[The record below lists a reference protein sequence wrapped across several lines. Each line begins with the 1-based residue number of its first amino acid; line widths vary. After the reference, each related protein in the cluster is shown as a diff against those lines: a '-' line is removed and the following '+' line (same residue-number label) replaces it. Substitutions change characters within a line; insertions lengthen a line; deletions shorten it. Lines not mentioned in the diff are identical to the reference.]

1 MTTTTTEVTFSTTTT
16 GVGIITLNRPKALNS
31 ITNNMVTAMLQQLKQ
46 WQNDKATS
54 VIVFKGSG
62 EKGFC
67 AGGDIKTLASAKEG
81 DEQFNNA
88 KQFFVDEYEL
98 DLLLANY
105 SKPIVSLL
113 NGVVM
118 GGGVGLT
125 QGTSHRIITQNTK
138 WAMPE
143 MNIAFFPD
151 VGGVHFLNQAPG
163 YTGMYLALT
172 AKTIRAADILYIGAA
187 DFYVEDLR
195 VLEQKIVDYDWTTV
209 EEADHKLDELIGSLA
224 AVPPRGELAALQNDI
239 DDTFHLYSVEDIVA
253 KLRDRGDA
261 FGDEHANILL
271 SKSPVSLKVTHKYML
286 DYAHRSLE
294 DTLNMDVVVAMNF
307 LRNNDFYEGVD
318 AVLIKKHQSPNYD
331 YPTLE
336 EVDDELVDS
345 YFKA

>member
-46 WQNDKATS
+46 WQNDKAIS

-125 QGTSHRIITQNTK
+125 QGTSHRIVTHNTK

-187 DFYVEDLR
+187 DFYVEDLH
-195 VLEQKIVDYDWTTV
+195 VLEQKKLSITTGRMLKKLTTNWT
-209 EEADHKLDELIGSLA
+209 S
-224 AVPPRGELAALQNDI
+224 
-239 DDTFHLYSVEDIVA
+239 
-253 KLRDRGDA
+253 
-261 FGDEHANILL
+261 
-271 SKSPVSLKVTHKYML
+271 
-286 DYAHRSLE
+286 
-294 DTLNMDVVVAMNF
+294 
-307 LRNNDFYEGVD
+307 
-318 AVLIKKHQSPNYD
+318 
-331 YPTLE
+331 
-336 EVDDELVDS
+336 
-345 YFKA
+345 